1 MPLTRAQL
9 CDCEQRV
16 LRITKTFAVAG
27 YVDEVYLPQA
37 REINSRYQPDLIWS
51 DGDWEA
57 PSSFWKS
64 PELL

>member
-1 MPLTRAQL
+1 MRAQL
-9 CDCEQRV
+9 CDCEQWV
-16 LRITKTFAVAG
+16 LRITETFAVAG

-37 REINSRYQPDLIWS
+37 REINSRYRPDLIWS

-57 PSSFWKS
+57 PSIFWKS

>member
-1 MPLTRAQL
+1 MRA
-9 CDCEQRV
+9 DCEQRV
-16 LRITKTFAVAG
+16 LRITEIFAVAG

>member
-1 MPLTRAQL
+1 MRAQL

-16 LRITKTFAVAG
+16 LRLTETFAAAG

>member
-1 MPLTRAQL
+1 MRAQL
-9 CDCEQRV
+9 CGCEQRV
-16 LRITKTFAVAG
+16 LRITETFAVAG